1 MSKQV
6 FMILIIALATFTS
19 QCTTNKSKIIEKIN
33 KLETEINA
41 SYPNP
46 NPLQIKELH
55 DLYLE
60 YAKNYAKDTISPHFI
75 YKAAESA
82 VNTQQ
87 YDEAINNLDLLIN
100 NYPNH
105 LLVPYSIFFKGFIY
119 ENFLNDKINAEKQYR
134 FLISNYKEHP
144 LSNQAIF
151 SIESLQ
157 MSDKEIVERLEL
169 D

>member
-1 MSKQV
+1 MRKQV
-6 FMILIIALATFTS
+6 FMILLIAIAALTS
-19 QCTTNKSKIIEKIN
+19 QCTANKSKLIEKIN
-33 KLETEINA
+33 ELETEINA

-46 NPLQIKELH
+46 NPLKIKELH

-60 YAKNYAKDTISPHFI
+60 YAKKYTEDTISPHFI
-75 YKAAESA
+75 YKAAEVA

-87 YDEAINNLDLLIN
+87 YEEAIKNLDFLIN

-134 FLISNYKEHP
+134 VIISNYKEHP
-144 LSNQAIF
+144 LSKQAIF

-157 MSDKEIVERLEL
+157 MSDNEIVERL
-169 D
+169 DID